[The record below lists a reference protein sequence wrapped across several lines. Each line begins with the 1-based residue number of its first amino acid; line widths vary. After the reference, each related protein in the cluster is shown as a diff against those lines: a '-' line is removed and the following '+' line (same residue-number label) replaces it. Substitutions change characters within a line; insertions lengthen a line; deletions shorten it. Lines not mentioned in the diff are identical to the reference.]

1 MLAHMLQA
9 HFLIFFNKAKAA
21 ENEREGNG
29 KSRENHK
36 EYCQNQQKFPPRKSD
51 C

>member
-1 MLAHMLQA
+1 MLQA